1 MTTGPRTAP
10 LPLKKRP
17 RSPRSSPRTAART
30 RRTLRREPSVLHI
43 PVLEFGAA
51 WANATLPFSEMGPQQ
66 LRKAVIIANVTD
78 GRAKGQYTVT
88 ERFGDSAFQKP
99 PWYIFTFLALDSP
112 VGREHVAD
120 ADDEHL
126 SADED
131 ANDDEEEEDDEGDT
145 SGPDG
150 APAQRGRGRGRP
162 RGHRGRSHGRGA
174 AAATAAGVPGGDDPD
189 MPTLPGSDADSSDD
203 EEEPR
208 EGGGG
213 DDADLTTKNGQ
224 KWKKAE
230 VRDDWRTA
238 PRSNARMKN
247 DLGPDPSPLLLFE
260 QFFPTTEYAVHVA
273 ATNVE
278 IEREFKRKIG
288 GRKKRSRKGATLT
301 SVGEYKKFLGVLIAL
316 ALHDGPRRDAWRTKR
331 VGIVPPFE
339 LGRHGLMRDR
349 FELLLR
355 CWRLRHEP
363 EESEGLN
370 PWWMVRGFVAAWNDN
385 MEKNFD
391 PPFKITPD
399 DSMFFFYGRGMPH
412 LTFIARKPRALGC
425 EAKTVACGMTHIMIR
440 LEIQD
445 GKAPMS

>member
-1 MTTGPRTAP
+1 MAMRKKKMTKAIRAAP
-10 LPLKKRP
+10 VAHR
-17 RSPRSSPRTAART
+17 RS
-30 RRTLRREPSVLHI
+30 
-43 PVLEFGAA
+43 
-51 WANATLPFSEMGPQQ
+51 
-66 LRKAVIIANVTD
+66 AVA
-78 GRAKGQYTVT
+78 
-88 ERFGDSAFQKP
+88 
-99 PWYIFTFLALDSP
+99 
-112 VGREHVAD
+112 VAV
-120 ADDEHL
+120 
-126 SADED
+126 
-131 ANDDEEEEDDEGDT
+131 
-145 SGPDG
+145 
-150 APAQRGRGRGRP
+150 APAATVV
-162 RGHRGRSHGRGA
+162 A
-174 AAATAAGVPGGDDPD
+174 AAEDSDDDAGGVED
-189 MPTLPGSDADSSDD
+189 DADSSDD

-213 DDADLTTKNGQ
+213 DDADLTTKTGQ

-230 VRDDWRTA
+230 VRGDWRTE